1 MALLL
6 DIPRQM
12 RGRIHLPASKSISN
26 RVLVMG
32 ALAGNARLSH
42 LAVCDDTDTL
52 QTALSQRPHIID
64 MGAAGTAMRFG
75 TAYFATQPEE
85 HILTGTERMRHRPIG
100 VLVEALR
107 TLGAD
112 IEYTEREGY
121 PPLRIRG
128 KQLRGGCIE
137 MAAGVSSQ
145 YISALLM
152 LGPTLAE
159 GLRLRLNGE
168 IISRPYI
175 DMTLSL
181 MRTFGAEAHWVN
193 ECEIEVAAKPYR
205 KGVAYTVE
213 ADWSAASYWYE
224 LMALSTDAE
233 ACIHLPHLHKDSL
246 QGDSRVSDFF
256 RPLGVTTIFA
266 DGEVVLRK
274 TQSEAADAVFRLDLS
289 RQPDLAQTIAV
300 TCAMQQRP
308 FHLTGLQ
315 TLKIK
320 ETDRIE
326 ALRRELKKL
335 GCLLDEANAS
345 ELMFQP
351 TAVNA
356 PKPEQAPSI
365 DTYDDHRMAMSF
377 APCAGLFPGL
387 RINHPEVV
395 SKSYPGFWQDLQSVG
410 VKMETAPEHA

>member
-1 MALLL
+1 MAYLL

-12 RGRIHLPASKSISN
+12 RGTIHLPASKSISN
-26 RVLVMG
+26 RVLVIG
-32 ALAGNARLSH
+32 ALASDARLSH

-52 QTALSQRPHIID
+52 QAALAQRPYTID

-112 IEYTEREGY
+112 IEFAEREGF

-128 KQLRGGCIE
+128 RQLRGGSIE
-137 MAAGVSSQ
+137 MAANVSSQ

-159 GLRLRLNGE
+159 GLQLHLSGTV
-168 IISRPYI
+168 ISRPYI

-181 MRTFGAEAHWVN
+181 MRSFGAEARWVSD
-193 ECEIEVAAKPYR
+193 CDIEVAAKPYR
-205 KGVAYTVE
+205 KGQAYTVE

-224 LMALSTDAE
+224 LVALSPDPE
-233 ACIHLPHLHKDSL
+233 ACIHLPHLHENSL
-246 QGDSRVSDFF
+246 QGDSRVADFF
-256 RPLGVTTIFA
+256 RPLGVETTFA

-274 TQSEAADAVFRLDLS
+274 TNPEPADSLFSLDLA

-300 TCAMQQRP
+300 TCAMQRRP

-326 ALRRELKKL
+326 ALRRELQKL
-335 GCLLDEANAS
+335 GCLLTEANAS
-345 ELMFQP
+345 ELIFRP
-351 TAVNA
+351 DAENSIRSA
-356 PKPEQAPSI
+356 EIPAI
-365 DTYDDHRMAMSF
+365 DTYDDHRMAMAF
-377 APCAGLFPGL
+377 APCAGLFPKL

-395 SKSYPGFWQDLQSVG
+395 SKSYPGFWNDLKSVG
-410 VKMETAPEHA
+410 VTLDTLPEEL

>member
-1 MALLL
+1 MAYLL

-12 RGRIHLPASKSISN
+12 RGTIHLPASKSISN

-32 ALAGNARLSH
+32 ALAGDAHLSH

-52 QTALSQRPHIID
+52 QNALARRPYTID

-100 VLVEALR
+100 VLVEALQ

-112 IEYTEREGY
+112 IEYTEREGF

-128 KQLRGGCIE
+128 KQLRGGSIE

-159 GLRLRLNGE
+159 GLHLRLNGD

-181 MRTFGAEAHWVN
+181 MRTFGAEARWVN
-193 ECEIEVAAKPYR
+193 ECEVEVSAKPYR

-224 LMALSTDAE
+224 LVALSTDAE
-233 ACIHLPHLHKDSL
+233 ACIHLPHLHKESL
-246 QGDSRVSDFF
+246 QGDSRVADFF
-256 RPLGVTTIFA
+256 RPLGVSTTFA
-266 DGEVVLRK
+266 EGEIVLRK
-274 TQSEAADAVFRLDLS
+274 TEPEAAGTLFRLDLT

-300 TCAMQQRP
+300 ACAMQQRP

-335 GCLLDEANAS
+335 GCLLTEANAS

-351 TAVNA
+351 DGVSSA
-356 PKPEQAPSI
+356 KPDETPAI
-365 DTYDDHRMAMSF
+365 DTYDDHRMAMAF
-377 APCAGLFPGL
+377 APCAGIFPRL

-395 SKSYPGFWQDLQSVG
+395 SKSYPGFWNDLQSVG
-410 VKMETAPEHA
+410 VRLKALPENV